1 MELVLD
7 KAGRVVIPKQ
17 VRDSLGLHPGDA
29 LDLESDGETLHLHP
43 VRPKAVL
50 RKKHGILV
58 YCGDSA
64 GIDIVEAIREDRE
77 QRMRD
82 VSGSR

>member
-1 MELVLD
+1 MELVID

-17 VRDSLGLHPGDA
+17 VRDNLGLRAGDA
-29 LDLESDGETLHLHP
+29 LELESDGETLHLHP
-43 VRPKAVL
+43 VRTQAVL

-58 YCGDSA
+58 YCGDSS

-77 QRMRD
+77 RRMRD
-82 VSGSR
+82 ISR